1 MGIQY
6 VTLCVLVM
14 VSWIALTGWSSPYM
28 YGICVCIY
36 IYRYIY
42 LFIDLFTY
50 ALIYPKNDPNVGKY
64 SIPWSMWGMVSLAV
78 SEFQL
83 KLLAM
88 LKRGNEKTESLVMVN
103 PWKMMKTY
111 GKPMEN
117 YENLWKTNGK

>member
-1 MGIQY
+1 MY
-6 VTLCVLVM
+6 V
-14 VSWIALTGWSSPYM
+14 Y
-28 YGICVCIY
+28 IY
-36 IYRYIY
+36 RYRYIY
-42 LFIDLFTY
+42 LFIGLFTY